1 MRAFG
6 PATGRRL
13 ANSLGS
19 MPIVTVELVT
29 EPDRPLEHNL
39 TQSLADT
46 IGRVLSSPPGQ
57 SWVRLRLL
65 PRDGYAENDAL
76 VDAAEL
82 PVFVTL
88 LERQPPTGAELQA
101 EVAALTH
108 AIAQVIGRPATCVHV
123 EYLPA
128 AVGRVSFGGKLV
140 Q

>member
-1 MRAFG
+1 
-6 PATGRRL
+6 
-13 ANSLGS
+13 
-19 MPIVTVELVT
+19 MPIVTVELVADP
-29 EPDRPLEHNL
+29 ERPLERNL

-46 IGRVLSSPPGQ
+46 VGRVLRSPPGQ
-57 SWVRLRLL
+57 TWIRLRLL

-88 LERQPPTGAELQA
+88 LERQTATGPELQA
-101 EVAALTH
+101 EVTALTH

-123 EYLPA
+123 AYAPA

>member
-1 MRAFG
+1 
-6 PATGRRL
+6 
-13 ANSLGS
+13 
-19 MPIVTVELVT
+19 MPIVTVELVAD
-29 EPDRPLEHNL
+29 PDRTLERSL

-46 IGRVLSSPPGQ
+46 IGRVLRSPPAQ
-57 SWVRLRLL
+57 SWIRLRLL
-65 PRDGYAENDAL
+65 PRDGYAENDAI

-88 LERQPPTGAELQA
+88 LERQPPTGEELEA
-101 EVAALTH
+101 EVTALTH

-123 EYLPA
+123 EYAPA